1 MNELHEN
8 KAQTKRRLI
17 GGGKG
22 NRVLK
27 CTRRKQI
34 EDRNGAN
41 RSMPPTLE
49 REIENMVYQ
58 SV

>member
-8 KAQTKRRLI
+8 MAQTKSRFI

-22 NRVLK
+22 NRVF
-27 CTRRKQI
+27 TRRKQI

-49 REIENMVYQ
+49 KETDNKVYQ
-58 SV
+58 SA